1 MESLGKVYRRIE
13 DLSGAA
19 ARTGKFSK
27 QVKNKYYESSNEG
40 SLWNENDR
48 KISELIESKDVRSR
62 QVR

>member
-1 MESLGKVYRRIE
+1 MQQLVNNLMESLGKVYRRIE

-40 SLWNENDR
+40 SL
-48 KISELIESKDVRSR
+48 
-62 QVR
+62 